1 MTRLALAIL
10 IGACAVLLP
19 TTATHARQMDPK
31 QVAGIPLPV
40 ADVPLGTVVVRVIKG
55 ALSNNIADQA
65 VELRAAGSAASEQ
78 GGGTRTA
85 KTDASGRAQFSGL
98 QPGSRVVAL
107 ANVGG
112 ESLQSQEMTVPSM
125 GGLRV
130 LLVASDSSATSS
142 ASGDRPAAAGPAVA
156 GSVVLGEQSRFVVE
170 FGDGSLSV
178 FNVLQIVNSSGAAV
192 QPARP
197 IVFDLPQ
204 QATGLTI
211 LQDSAPATINKGSV
225 TVQGPFPPGST
236 LVQFAYSMPYSG
248 ADLTIEQSMP
258 IPLNRVIV
266 LAQKM
271 GETRLQSPNLAE
283 QREMAAEGQN
293 YIVGQGPAV
302 AAGGPVTL
310 NFSGLPHHAQWPR
323 FVAIGLALVILAA
336 GAWASFKRTP
346 AVVDKARTRL
356 ETKRDQLF
364 AELTS
369 IEEQHRDGRLDPQR
383 YASKRQELVAA
394 LERVYE
400 EIERRAA

>member
-1 MTRLALAIL
+1 MNRISVAIL
-10 IGACAVLLP
+10 TCACAMLLP
-19 TTATHARQMDPK
+19 AAGAQARQMDPK

-40 ADVPLGTVVVRVIKG
+40 ADVPLGTVVVRVIRG

-65 VELRAAGSAASEQ
+65 VELRAAGSTASEQ

-98 QPGSRVVAL
+98 QPGSRVVAS
-107 ANVGG
+107 ATVGG
-112 ESLQSQEMTVPSM
+112 ERLQSQEMTVPSN

-130 LLVASDSSATSS
+130 LLVATDPNAAPDTSA
-142 ASGDRPAAAGPAVA
+142 DRPVAGGAPQV
-156 GSVVLGEQSRFVVE
+156 GSVVLGEQSRFVIE

-178 FNVLQIVNSSGAAV
+178 FNILQIVNSSGAAV

-197 IVFDLPQ
+197 LVFDLPQ
-204 QATGLTI
+204 QSTGTTI

-225 TVQGPFPPGST
+225 TVPGPFPPGPT

-258 IPLNRVIV
+258 VPLGRVIV

-271 GETRLQSPNLAE
+271 GDTRLQSPNLAE

-302 AAGGPVTL
+302 AAGSTVTL
-310 NFSGLPHHAQWPR
+310 NFSGLPHAARWPR
-323 FVAIGLALVILAA
+323 FVAIGLAMVILAV
-336 GAWASFKRTP
+336 GAWASLKTTP
-346 AVVDKARTRL
+346 ASVDKVRTRL
-356 ETKRDQLF
+356 EAKRDQLF
-364 AELTS
+364 AELTTV
-369 IEEQHRDGRLDPQR
+369 EEQHRAGRLDPQR
-383 YASKRQELVAA
+383 YSSKRQELVAA

-400 EIERRAA
+400 EIDRRAA